1 MRKLLRATLA
11 ASAGIMALAGPIAGQ
26 AVSQDTVPQDT
37 GATAANTSARPP
49 ANAPYRNAS
58 LPTEV
63 RVADLLS
70 RMTLEEKVAQIITV
84 WDDKEEIQA
93 ADNTFD
99 PARAS
104 ARYPDGIGQI
114 ARPSDIGGPTS
125 PRVVRRRNIEDS
137 VQYVIDAQRWATNN
151 TRLGIPV
158 LFHEESLHGLAARD
172 ATAFPQAIGLASSWD
187 PDLVREVND
196 LIAAEVRARGV
207 HMVLSP
213 VVDVARDPRW
223 GRIEETFGED
233 PFLVGELGVASVE
246 GLQGVG
252 TNPHIGEGQ
261 VLATLKH
268 MTGHGQP
275 ESGTNVGPAP
285 ISERTL
291 REMFFPPFH
300 EVVRRTGISA
310 VMASYNE
317 IDGLPSHANG
327 WLLNDV
333 LRGEWGYQG
342 AVVSDYYAI
351 EDLQR
356 VHHIAGSYRE
366 AAEISLA
373 AGVDVDLPQ
382 GAGFQHLVQSVREG
396 TVSMA
401 AVDRAVARFLTMK
414 FNAGLFENP
423 WPNLAEAQRSN
434 TAEGVALARRAAE
447 RSLVLLKNDNATLPL
462 ALPEAGGPRPTIAV
476 IGPNADVARLGGY
489 YGEPRAS
496 VTPLDGIRNLVG
508 NRANIVHSQ
517 GVEIV
522 QGDSDWWDDPVV
534 LGDPAENRR
543 RIAAAV
549 EVARNA
555 DTIVLFIGDTEKTS
569 REGWA
574 TSHLGDRTDLDLVGE
589 QNELFTAL
597 RALGKPVVAVLV
609 NGRPPS
615 YPLIAEQADA
625 VLETWYA
632 GEQQGN
638 AIADALFGRVNPGG
652 RLPVSVARE
661 VGQLP
666 IFYNYKPSARRGYL
680 FADVSPLYP
689 FGYGLSYTTFA
700 YGAPQLSSATIRG
713 GEGVSVTIPVTNS
726 GAMAGD
732 EVVQVYLRDNI
743 SSVTRPVKELVGFSR
758 VTLQPG
764 ETRNVAIT
772 IRPDAFALWNRDMSR
787 VVEPGEFTIMVGPN
801 SRDLTSV
808 TLTVAE

>member
-11 ASAGIMALAGPIAGQ
+11 ASVGIMALTGPLAQ
-26 AVSQDTVPQDT
+26 PAVSQN
-37 GATAANTSARPP
+37 TAEAPAEASARPP
-49 ANAPYRNAS
+49 ADAPYRNAS

-104 ARYPDGIGQI
+104 ARYPNGIGQI

-125 PRVVRRRNIEDS
+125 PRVVRRRTIETS
-137 VQYVIDAQRWATNN
+137 VQYVIDAQRWAIEN

-158 LFHEESLHGLAARD
+158 LFHEESLHGFAARD
-172 ATAFPQAIGLASSWD
+172 ATTFPQAIGLASTWD

-246 GLQGVG
+246 GLQGPG
-252 TNPHIGEGQ
+252 TDPHIGDGQ

-275 ESGTNVGPAP
+275 ESGINVGPAP

-291 REMFFPPFH
+291 REMFFPPFQ

-366 AAEISLA
+366 AAEIALA

-382 GAGFQHLVQSVREG
+382 GAGFQHLVQAVREG
-396 TVSMA
+396 TVSME

-423 WPNLAEAQRSN
+423 WPDLAEAQRSN
-434 TAEGVALARRAAE
+434 LAEGVALARRAAE

-462 ALPEAGGPRPTIAV
+462 ALPESRNADRPTIAV

-489 YGEPRAS
+489 YGEPREAVS
-496 VTPLDGIRNLVG
+496 PLEGIRALVG
-508 NRANIVHSQ
+508 DRANIVHAQ

-549 EVARNA
+549 ETARDA

-569 REGWA
+569 REAWA
-574 TSHLGDRTDLDLVGE
+574 ENHLGDRTELDLVGE

-597 RALGKPVVAVLV
+597 KALGKPIVAVLV

-625 VLETWYA
+625 ILETWYA
-632 GEQQGN
+632 GEQQGP

-652 RLPVSVARE
+652 KLPVTVARE

-700 YGAPQLSSATIRG
+700 FGAPQLSAATIRG
-713 GEGVSVTIPVTNS
+713 GEGVTVTVPVTNS

-743 SSVTRPVKELVGFSR
+743 SSVTRPVKELVGFQR

-764 ETRNVAIT
+764 ETRQVAIA
-772 IRPDAFALWNRDMSR
+772 IRPDAFALWNRDMQR

-801 SRDLTSV
+801 SVDLTSV
-808 TLTVAE
+808 SLTVAE